1 MFCGPSSLNHELWRH
16 ASLRASDGG
25 ILAAISGSGTE
36 IEAKRGRDAAFTGR
50 LGSPPPPRR
59 FMGRVLAWRVAG
71 IHTMESMAVH
81 FWGI

>member
-50 LGSPPPPRR
+50 LGSPPPPPR
-59 FMGRVLAWRVAG
+59 FMVRDAG
-71 IHTMESMAVH
+71 KKTNFVPDVSLFIP
-81 FWGI
+81 